1 MMTKVFLLL
10 VGLAAIFVWWSSG
23 AMPELVASHFGPGGI
38 ADAFMP
44 RETYARL
51 MVALVLLVP
60 SLVYFASR
68 SAKRL
73 PASLINLP
81 NKAYWLAPERQ
92 VASLASL
99 GRFGAVVA
107 CATALL
113 LCLVHGMVMQ
123 ANRIQPPHLE
133 MMPLIGVLVLFFA
146 MLVVAMAVFL
156 GRFFRAP

>member
-1 MMTKVFLLL
+1 MVQRRHARI
-10 VGLAAIFVWWSSG
+10 GRLALRAGRHRRRLHAPRDLREAHGRAG
-23 AMPELVASHFGPGGI
+23 ATRSL
-38 ADAFMP
+38 
-44 RETYARL
+44 ARL
-51 MVALVLLVP
+51 
-60 SLVYFASR
+60 FRTR
-68 SAKRL
+68 SARRL

-92 VASLASL
+92 AASLASL